1 MQLRRFNSSG
11 MAAFRGYLDNLAS
24 NPMAEPPASWLDE
37 PAMTELVSNAIE
49 VSAINFS
56 NRLEA
61 GRQLLDWVERAA
73 IERPDGD
80 AGLWTWLSLLL
91 FDVVCPRDGN
101 GIRKPGKYNRHIAE
115 VDNWQKRHRH
125 LLLSPFLV
133 YRAHRD
139 KPERALALLWQRVHK
154 PGDVVTQ
161 ITERQ
166 EYWSNRSVVEAATML
181 YYRADKGRDTVGS
194 QDKHKGG
201 ARRFADLLNQLDL
214 NWYLYGMSAAELLA
228 FLPDKEF
235 ARFKP
240 ST

>member
-11 MAAFRGYLDNLAS
+11 VAPFRGYLDSLAARP
-24 NPMAEPPASWLDE
+24 NNELPVSWLEE
-37 PAMTELVSNAIE
+37 PAMTEMVPNPVVVFPTAFAS
-49 VSAINFS
+49 
-56 NRLEA
+56 RLEA
-61 GRQLLDWVERAA
+61 GRQLLQWVEQAG
-73 IERPDGD
+73 IEDPERD

-91 FDVVCPRDGN
+91 FDTVCPADGN
-101 GIRKPGKYNRHIAE
+101 GARKPGKYNRHIAE

-139 KPERALALLWQRVHK
+139 KPERALSVLWQRVHK
-154 PGDVVTQ
+154 PGDIVTQ

-181 YYRADKGRDTVGS
+181 YYRPDKGRDAVGS
-194 QDKHKGG
+194 QDKKMGG

-214 NWYLYGMSAAELLA
+214 NWYLYGMSAPELLS
-228 FLPDKEF
+228 FLPEKEF

-240 ST
+240 QS

>member
-1 MQLRRFNSSG
+1 MQLRRFNSAG
-11 MAAFRGYLDNLAS
+11 MAAFRGYLDQLATS
-24 NPMAEPPASWLDE
+24 PTIAPPVSWLEE
-37 PAMTELVSNAIE
+37 PAMTEAVPKPVE
-49 VSAINFS
+49 VAPVQLA
-56 NRLEA
+56 NREEA
-61 GRQLLDWVERAA
+61 GRQLLAWVDQSG
-73 IERPDGD
+73 IERPESD
-80 AGLWTWLSLLL
+80 AGLWTWFSLLL
-91 FDVVCPRDGN
+91 FDAVCPPDGN
-101 GIRKPGKYNRHIAE
+101 GVRKPYRYNRHIAE

-139 KPERALALLWQRVHK
+139 NPERALSVLWQKVHK

-166 EYWSNRSVVEAATML
+166 EYWSNRSVVEAATLL

-201 ARRFADLLNQLDL
+201 ARRFADVLNQFDL
-214 NWYLYGMSAAELLA
+214 NWYLYGMSAAELIA
-228 FLPDKEF
+228 ILPEKEF
-235 ARFKP
+235 ARFRP